1 MKLVTGIEA
10 IQSGKPWKHKDVE
23 SWIFD
28 ETALTWINPKD
39 LREKMF
45 VIKEEPREFW
55 INASLTDKGCEHCG
69 MPISSTKIIDDGD
82 NWIRV
87 REVDPFFLVS
97 DK

>member
-23 SWIFD
+23 SWILD
-28 ETALTWINPKD
+28 ETALTWIKPKD

-55 INASLTDKGCEHCG
+55 IFIGQDHMAAYTGDYKGADFSGDK
-69 MPISSTKIIDDGD
+69 
-82 NWIRV
+82 WVRV
-87 REVDPFFLVS
+87 REVE
-97 DK
+97 K